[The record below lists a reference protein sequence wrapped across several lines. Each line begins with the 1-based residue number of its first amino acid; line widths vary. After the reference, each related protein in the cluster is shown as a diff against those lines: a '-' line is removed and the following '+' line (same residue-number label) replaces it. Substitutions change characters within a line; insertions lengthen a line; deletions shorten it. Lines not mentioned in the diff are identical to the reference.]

1 MKAAVWHGR
10 HDIRVEQV
18 PVPERPPAGWVT
30 IRVHWCGICGS
41 DLHEYV
47 AGPVFIPVDAPHPLT
62 GLKGQCIL
70 GHEFSGEIAEL
81 GAGVTG
87 YAVGDRVT
95 ADACQH
101 CGTCWYCKHGL
112 YNICENLAFTGLMN
126 NGAFAEYV
134 NVPAELL
141 YKLPDDFPTEAGAL
155 IEPLAVGLHA
165 VKKAGNIV
173 GQTVVV
179 VGAGTIGLC
188 TIMCA
193 KAAGAGRVI
202 ALEMSAARKQKAL
215 EVGAS
220 VVIDPKTS
228 DAIAEVKALTGGYGA
243 DVSFECIGHTT
254 TAKLAIDVIR
264 KAGKSVMVGIFEE
277 PAPFNFFDIVSTEKE
292 VIGSLAYNGEFA
304 DVIRFIADGR
314 IDVQPLI
321 TGRIALGDIVSH
333 GFEELVNHKDRNVKI
348 IVQPPSP
355 DRTRVPRQRFA
366 PRHAGCKRHPGASPV
381 HGRCTC
387 LSLPSSTPSLPPS
400 SVATVVP
407 RTDRTRRPETFA
419 IQTIR
424 RNAPPVRCTL
434 RVSPDQSRLVRCRQD
449 TDAR

>member
-1 MKAAVWHGR
+1 MMNNQELIHQGSMKAAVWHGR
-10 HDIRVEQV
+10 HDIRVEEVRV
-18 PVPERPPAGWVT
+18 PDQPAAGWVK

-47 AGPVFIPVDAPHPLT
+47 AGPVFIPVDRPHPLT
-62 GLKGQCIL
+62 GLMGQCIL

-81 GAGVTG
+81 GAGVTDFS
-87 YAVGDRVT
+87 VGERVT

-101 CGTCWYCKHGL
+101 CGKCYYCTHGL

-126 NGAFAEYV
+126 NGAFAQYV

-141 YKLPDDFPTEAGAL
+141 YKLPDNFPTEAGAL

-193 KAAGAGRVI
+193 KAAGAGRII
-202 ALEMSAARKQKAL
+202 ALEMSSARKKKAL

-220 VVIDPKTS
+220 IVIDPS
-228 DAIAEVKALTGGYGA
+228 ECDAIAEVRTLTGGYGA
-243 DVSFECIGHTT
+243 DVSFECIGNKS

-277 PAPFNFFDIVSTEKE
+277 ASTFNFFEVVSTEKE
-292 VIGSLAYNGEFA
+292 IIGSLAYNGEFA

-314 IDVQPLI
+314 IDVEPLI
-321 TGRIALGDIVSH
+321 TGRIHLADIVTH
-333 GFEELVNHKDRNVKI
+333 GFEELVNNKDGNVKI
-348 IVQPPSP
+348 IV
-355 DRTRVPRQRFA
+355 
-366 PRHAGCKRHPGASPV
+366 SPV
-381 HGRCTC
+381 AG
-387 LSLPSSTPSLPPS
+387 
-400 SVATVVP
+400 
-407 RTDRTRRPETFA
+407 
-419 IQTIR
+419 
-424 RNAPPVRCTL
+424 
-434 RVSPDQSRLVRCRQD
+434 
-449 TDAR
+449 

>member
-1 MKAAVWHGR
+1 MNDLASTYRPSMKAAVWRGR
-10 HDIRVEQV
+10 HDIRIEEV
-18 PVPERPPAGWVT
+18 PVPDKPAAGWVK

-47 AGPVFIPVDAPHPLT
+47 AGPVFIPVDQPHPLT
-62 GLKGQCIL
+62 GLKGHCIL

-87 YAVGDRVT
+87 FEVGERVT

-101 CGTCWYCKHGL
+101 CGQCYYCTHGL
-112 YNICENLAFTGLMN
+112 YNICERLAFTGLMN

-165 VKKAGNIV
+165 VKKAGSIV

-193 KAAGAGRVI
+193 RAAGAGRVI
-202 ALEMSAARKQKAL
+202 ALEMSSARKQKAL

-220 VVIDPKTS
+220 LVIDPKEA
-228 DAIAEVKALTGGYGA
+228 DAVAQVKALTGGYGA
-243 DVSFECIGHTT
+243 DVSFECIGNTS

-264 KAGKSVMVGIFEE
+264 KAGKSVMVGIFEKPTE
-277 PAPFNFFDIVSTEKE
+277 FNFFDIVSTEKE

-314 IDVQPLI
+314 IDVAPLI
-321 TGRIALGDIVSH
+321 TGRIPLADIVSK
-333 GFEELVNHKDRNVKI
+333 GFDELVNNKDRNVKI
-348 IVQPPSP
+348 IVQP
-355 DRTRVPRQRFA
+355 
-366 PRHAGCKRHPGASPV
+366 
-381 HGRCTC
+381 
-387 LSLPSSTPSLPPS
+387 
-400 SVATVVP
+400 SVG
-407 RTDRTRRPETFA
+407 
-419 IQTIR
+419 
-424 RNAPPVRCTL
+424 
-434 RVSPDQSRLVRCRQD
+434 
-449 TDAR
+449 

>member
-1 MKAAVWHGR
+1 MNDLASTYQPSMKAAVWRGR
-10 HDIRVEQV
+10 HDIRIEEV
-18 PVPERPPAGWVT
+18 PVPDKPAAGWVK

-47 AGPVFIPVDAPHPLT
+47 AGPVFIPVDQPHPLT
-62 GLKGQCIL
+62 GLKGHCIL

-87 YAVGDRVT
+87 FEVGDRVT

-101 CGTCWYCKHGL
+101 CGQCYYCTHGL
-112 YNICENLAFTGLMN
+112 YNICERLAFTGLMN

-165 VKKAGNIV
+165 VKKAGSIV
-173 GQTVVV
+173 GETVVV

-193 KAAGAGRVI
+193 RAAGAGRVI
-202 ALEMSAARKQKAL
+202 ALEMSSARKKKAL

-220 VVIDPKTS
+220 LVIDPKET
-228 DAIAEVKALTGGYGA
+228 DAVAQVKALTGGYGA
-243 DVSFECIGHTT
+243 DVSFECIGNTS

-264 KAGKSVMVGIFEE
+264 KAGKSVMVGIFEKPTE
-277 PAPFNFFDIVSTEKE
+277 FNFFDIVSTEKE

-314 IDVQPLI
+314 IDVAPLI
-321 TGRIALGDIVSH
+321 TGRIRLADIVSK
-333 GFEELVNHKDRNVKI
+333 GFDELVNNKDRNVKI
-348 IVQPPSP
+348 IVEPS
-355 DRTRVPRQRFA
+355 V
-366 PRHAGCKRHPGASPV
+366 G
-381 HGRCTC
+381 
-387 LSLPSSTPSLPPS
+387 
-400 SVATVVP
+400 
-407 RTDRTRRPETFA
+407 
-419 IQTIR
+419 
-424 RNAPPVRCTL
+424 
-434 RVSPDQSRLVRCRQD
+434 
-449 TDAR
+449 

>member
-1 MKAAVWHGR
+1 MSTQAPITTPSMKAAVWHGR
-10 HDIRVEQV
+10 HDIRVEEV
-18 PVPERPPAGWVT
+18 PVPQRPPAGWVT

-81 GAGVTG
+81 GAGVSG
-87 YAVGDRVT
+87 FAVGDRVT

-141 YKLPDDFPTEAGAL
+141 YKLPDNFPTEAGAL

-193 KAAGAGRVI
+193 KATGAGRVI

-220 VVIDPKTS
+220 IVIDPKTS
-228 DAIAEVKALTGGYGA
+228 DAIAEVRALTGGYGA
-243 DVSFECIGHTT
+243 DVSFECIGHTA

-277 PAPFNFFDIVSTEKE
+277 PTSFNFFDIVSTEKE

-321 TGRIALGDIVSH
+321 TGRIALGDIVAH

-348 IVQPPSP
+348 IVQP
-355 DRTRVPRQRFA
+355 A
-366 PRHAGCKRHPGASPV
+366 
-381 HGRCTC
+381 
-387 LSLPSSTPSLPPS
+387 
-400 SVATVVP
+400 
-407 RTDRTRRPETFA
+407 
-419 IQTIR
+419 
-424 RNAPPVRCTL
+424 
-434 RVSPDQSRLVRCRQD
+434 VS
-449 TDAR
+449 

>member
-1 MKAAVWHGR
+1 MSTPASTTAPSMKAAVWHGR

-18 PVPERPPAGWVT
+18 PVPARPPAGWVT

-87 YAVGDRVT
+87 FAVGDRVT

-101 CGTCWYCKHGL
+101 CGTCWYCRHGL

-141 YKLPDDFPTEAGAL
+141 YKLPDGFPTEAGAL

-228 DAIAEVKALTGGYGA
+228 DAIAEVKALTDGYGA
-243 DVSFECIGHTT
+243 DVSFECIGHTA

-321 TGRIALGDIVSH
+321 TGRITLGDIVSH

-348 IVQPPSP
+348 IVRP
-355 DRTRVPRQRFA
+355 A
-366 PRHAGCKRHPGASPV
+366 
-381 HGRCTC
+381 
-387 LSLPSSTPSLPPS
+387 
-400 SVATVVP
+400 VA
-407 RTDRTRRPETFA
+407 
-419 IQTIR
+419 
-424 RNAPPVRCTL
+424 
-434 RVSPDQSRLVRCRQD
+434 
-449 TDAR
+449 